1 MDANLTS
8 ILQVA
13 LQQGIWAA
21 LYIYLFF
28 RMLKENAEREAKY
41 QSMIDTL
48 SGSILKGIDNCILR
62 SSAATVAVCERP
74 ACGIN
79 GRIFIQKFSSGG

>member
-28 RMLKENAEREAKY
+28 RMLKENAERETKY

-48 SGSILKGIDNCILR
+48 SGSILKGIDN
-62 SSAATVAVCERP
+62 
-74 ACGIN
+74 
-79 GRIFIQKFSSGG
+79 IQDRLDMISQTAKCQE

>member
-28 RMLKENAEREAKY
+28 RMLKENAEP
-41 QSMIDTL
+41 
-48 SGSILKGIDNCILR
+48 LR
-62 SSAATVAVCERP
+62 S
-74 ACGIN
+74 N
-79 GRIFIQKFSSGG
+79 GVSV

>member
-1 MDANLTS
+1 MDANLSS

-41 QSMIDTL
+41 QSTVTV
-48 SGSILKGIDNCILR
+48 ILYSTPMTALG
-62 SSAATVAVCERP
+62 A
-74 ACGIN
+74 
-79 GRIFIQKFSSGG
+79 

>member
-1 MDANLTS
+1 MITVLFMNQHLALSESNNDQDYLINSTA

-48 SGSILKGIDNCILR
+48 SGTLLWIRNCYPHYPL
-62 SSAATVAVCERP
+62 TVL
-74 ACGIN
+74 
-79 GRIFIQKFSSGG
+79 

>member
-1 MDANLTS
+1 MDTNLTS

-28 RMLKENAEREAKY
+28 RMLKENAERETNY

-48 SGSILKGIDNCILR
+48 SGTPIINPPRNCQRSFPSADHLSEEGHKEKHQHAADALLILL
-62 SSAATVAVCERP
+62 
-74 ACGIN
+74 
-79 GRIFIQKFSSGG
+79 

>member
-1 MDANLTS
+1 MDANLTN

-28 RMLKENAEREAKY
+28 RMLKENAERETKY
-41 QSMIDTL
+41 QLMIDTL
-48 SGSILKGIDNCILR
+48 SGSILKGID
-62 SSAATVAVCERP
+62 S
-74 ACGIN
+74 
-79 GRIFIQKFSSGG
+79 IQEHLDLMTQSVKSPE

>member
-1 MDANLTS
+1 MGTDLTI

-28 RMLKENAEREAKY
+28 RMLKENADRETKY
-41 QSMIDTL
+41 QLMIDTL
-48 SGSILKGIDNCILR
+48 SGSILKGVDNIQEHIEVMFQ
-62 SSAATVAVCERP
+62 TVKCQE
-74 ACGIN
+74 
-79 GRIFIQKFSSGG
+79 

>member
-28 RMLKENAEREAKY
+28 RMLKENAERETKY

-48 SGSILKGIDNCILR
+48 SGNILKGIDN
-62 SSAATVAVCERP
+62 
-74 ACGIN
+74 
-79 GRIFIQKFSSGG
+79 IQDRLDMLSQTAKCQE

>member
-1 MDANLTS
+1 MDANLSS

-28 RMLKENAEREAKY
+28 RMLKENAERETKY

-48 SGSILKGIDNCILR
+48 SGSILKGIDDIQDRLDIMAKTSKAQ
-62 SSAATVAVCERP
+62 SS
-74 ACGIN
+74 I
-79 GRIFIQKFSSGG
+79 SGG